1 VVVSQPHTLREL
13 LEALVEALVSKGVPY
28 DEARQAF
35 EKRYVERALQEAD
48 GSVSGAAGV
57 MGVHR
62 NTVTRKMAEYRIKA

>member
-1 VVVSQPHTLREL
+1 MSPASALREL
-13 LEALVEALVSKGVPY
+13 LEALVEALVTRGVPY

-35 EKRYVERALQEAD
+35 EKRYIERALEEAE
-48 GSVSGAAGV
+48 GSVSGAADV

>member
-1 VVVSQPHTLREL
+1 MSQAHTLREL

-48 GSVSGAAGV
+48 GSVSGAADV

>member
-1 VVVSQPHTLREL
+1 MVVSQPHTLREL

>member
-1 VVVSQPHTLREL
+1 MTQANTLREL

-48 GSVSGAAGV
+48 GSVSGAAEV